1 MKWFRNLRISTKL
14 ISAFMTIA
22 LIAGCVGVYGVISL
36 SEVNR
41 SNQELFEQHGNSQGY
56 LGYVLGEFQKERALM
71 RDIHV
76 EKTVETALKTQ
87 ESISESDEILV
98 RNLDVYKQCCKTEED
113 IALAD
118 DLIKKINAFRE
129 LRDNIVS
136 AAAQGD
142 IDASYDIGHANDA
155 GVIIGAATKAINEAV
170 ALNVQEAES
179 KLFEEN
185 KAVSNKTT
193 TMLGLGCVAIVLAVI
208 LGVFISRVISK
219 PIRHI
224 NDVAKQLAN
233 GDTDIKRTDY
243 KSKDEVGQLL
253 DSFRDILTAIQALVT
268 DANMLTEEA
277 VAGKLSTRADASKH
291 KGDYQKI
298 IHGVNNTLD
307 AVIEPIK
314 EASAVLG
321 EMAKG
326 NLDVI
331 MDGDY
336 YGDHAVIKNAL
347 NDTINAMKGYIT
359 EISNV
364 LGEMA
369 AGNLDV
375 MIRAEYKG
383 DFIKLKDSINHIIAS
398 LNEVMSEINLA
409 ADQVASGTSQVSD
422 GSQAISQGASEQA
435 GSIEE
440 LTTAVGQ
447 IAAQTKQNAQ
457 GADTANQMSTQA
469 KESAIQG
476 NEKMGKLQQA
486 MTEINESSA
495 NISKIIKV
503 IDDIAFQTNIL
514 ALNAAVEAARA
525 GIHGKG
531 FAVVAEEV
539 RNLAARSA
547 SAAKETTELIEGSI
561 KKTEGGTK
569 IADEAADALTQIVE
583 AVEKAVVLVGD
594 IAEASNQQ
602 ATAVSQVNMG
612 IEQMSQV
619 VQTNSA
625 TSQEAAAA
633 AEELSS
639 QAVMLKNMVSR
650 FKLRSEVDLL
660 SLSKGSAE
668 MTKSKEQPLIDLNEG
683 DFGKY

>member
-1 MKWFRNLRISTKL
+1 MKWFRNLKISVKL
-14 ISAFMTIA
+14 ITAFLIIA
-22 LIAGCVGVYGVISL
+22 LIAGVVGVLGIVML
-36 SEVNR
+36 SDVNV
-41 SNQELFEQHGNSQGY
+41 SSQNLFNNYGNSQGY
-56 LGYVLGEFQKERALM
+56 LGYVRGEFEFERALL
-71 RDIHV
+71 RDIV
-76 EKTVETALKTQ
+76 VDKDANRALATQNSAVSSDEKLMNNLNAYELTCQNEDEKARYSDLK
-87 ESISESDEILV
+87 EKIEAFRNVRDEIL
-98 RNLDVYKQCCKTEED
+98 
-113 IALAD
+113 ALGVNGDFDGAYDLLKAD
-118 DLIKKINAFRE
+118 SSTV
-129 LRDNIVS
+129 IVS
-136 AAAQGD
+136 EAT
-142 IDASYDIGHANDA
+142 DALDKAVQANVDTA
-155 GVIIGAATKAINEAV
+155 YQKQSDEQESVNASVMLMIILSCAAV
-170 ALNVQEAES
+170 ALAI
-179 KLFEEN
+179 L
-185 KAVSNKTT
+185 
-193 TMLGLGCVAIVLAVI
+193 LGI
-208 LGVFISRVISK
+208 FISRAISK

-233 GDTDIKRTDY
+233 GDTDIKRTNY
-243 KSKDEVGQLL
+243 NSKDEVGQLL
-253 DSFRDILTAIQALVT
+253 DSFRDILAAIQALVE
-268 DANMLTEEA
+268 DANMLTEAA
-277 VAGKLSTRADASKH
+277 VAGKLSTRADANRH

-298 IHGVNNTLD
+298 IQGVNNTLD
-307 AVIEPIK
+307 AVIEPVN

-326 NLDVI
+326 NLGVNVT
-331 MDGDY
+331 GDY
-336 YGDHAVIKNAL
+336 KGDHAEIKDAL
-347 NDTINAMKGYIT
+347 NDTINAINGYIT

-364 LGEMA
+364 LGKMA
-369 AGNLDV
+369 GGNLDV
-375 MIRAEYKG
+375 MITAEYRG
-383 DFIKLKDSINHIIAS
+383 DFIKLKDSINHIALS
-398 LNEVMSEINLA
+398 LNEVMSDINLA

-435 GSIEE
+435 SSIEE

-447 IAAQTKQNAQ
+447 IAEQTRQNAQ
-457 GADTANQMSTQA
+457 GAGTANKMSSDA
-469 KESAIQG
+469 KRSAVEG
-476 NEKMGKLQQA
+476 NEKMSKLQQA

-547 SAAKETTELIEGSI
+547 GAAKETTELIEGSI
-561 KKTEGGTK
+561 KKTEIGTK
-569 IADEAADALTQIVE
+569 IADETADALTHIVE
-583 AVEKAVVLVGD
+583 AVEKAVELVGD

-602 ATAVSQVNMG
+602 ASAVSQVNMG

-650 FKLRSEVDLL
+650 FTLRSESDQLIL
-660 SLSKGSAE
+660 P
-668 MTKSKEQPLIDLNEG
+668 KSPAGKQKDKPLIELGDG